1 MLVRGFFQK
10 HGQLMNGYITE
21 ENVSPYMSNFWLQ
34 PLKERGA
41 APTSDLVTS
50 FGTSPIY
57 NIIKT
62 REEKQ

>member
-1 MLVRGFFQK
+1 
-10 HGQLMNGYITE
+10 MNGYTAE

-50 FGTSPIY
+50 FGTSLIY
-57 NIIKT
+57 NLIKT

>member
-10 HGQLMNGYITE
+10 HGQLTNGYTTE
-21 ENVSPYMSNFWLQ
+21 ETVSSYMSNFWLQ

-41 APTSDLVTS
+41 APTSDFVTS
-50 FGTSPIY
+50 FGTSLIY
-57 NIIKT
+57 NLIKT